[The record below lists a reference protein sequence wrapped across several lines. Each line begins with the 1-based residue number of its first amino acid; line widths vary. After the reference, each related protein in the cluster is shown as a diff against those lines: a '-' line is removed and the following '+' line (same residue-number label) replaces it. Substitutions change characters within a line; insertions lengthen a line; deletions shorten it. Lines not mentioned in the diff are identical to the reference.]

1 VETVNL
7 TVLEAVLQSK
17 PPLFA
22 SYLILSVLADS
33 NAAVSEIGAVKT
45 ANLMALEAVLQ
56 STLSCSPP
64 IPPFPPIREKG
75 GGYDGFPK
83 ERLS

>member
-22 SYLILSVLADS
+22 PYLILSVLADS

-56 STLSCSPP
+56 SNLVLFAPYPLLSPDS
-64 IPPFPPIREKG
+64 G
-75 GGYDGFPK
+75 
-83 ERLS
+83 ERGRL